1 MTISAAGRAI
11 LGIKKPALRNAH
23 AIKSK
28 REMINKEKKK
38 KNTAKQTELR
48 WEAGGKRRVR
58 GGAGCC
64 NSSDE
69 LLVLATLNHLS
80 HIKTDISA
88 SRGEI
93 SVRWL
98 TLKKPWAAF
107 LWPSQ
112 KDASSGT
119 SM

>member
-1 MTISAAGRAI
+1 MGGWGWGWGGR
-11 LGIKKPALRNAH
+11 GWKLRG
-23 AIKSK
+23 
-28 REMINKEKKK
+28 R
-38 KNTAKQTELR
+38 
-48 WEAGGKRRVR
+48 
-58 GGAGCC
+58 AGCC

-80 HIKTDISA
+80 HIKKGISA
-88 SRGEI
+88 LRGEI
-93 SVRWL
+93 SARRL

-112 KDASSGT
+112 KEASSGM

>member
-1 MTISAAGRAI
+1 M
-11 LGIKKPALRNAH
+11 
-23 AIKSK
+23 
-28 REMINKEKKK
+28 
-38 KNTAKQTELR
+38 
-48 WEAGGKRRVR
+48 GGWG

-80 HIKTDISA
+80 PINKGISA
-88 SRGEI
+88 PRGEMKTW
-93 SVRWL
+93 RL
-98 TLKKPWAAF
+98 TLKKPWAVF

-112 KDASSGT
+112 KEASWGM